1 MILIKSRTAVIFIF
15 SYLLFSYLYFT
26 FSIFSTIY
34 IACNCNTTGSVN
46 ATCNKLAGQ
55 CHCKPGVTGRDCS
68 RCIPG
73 FYNLTEHGCQ
83 GKSPFCDVFFFIFV
97 FVFVVCLYYNFGALL
112 SGVWILYILLLF
124 CFFFHLRFK
133 VRKSHLL
140 IYFTIECGCK
150 GPDKI
155 CNPDTGMCNCPA
167 NFQGRICNACQCN
180 GNSEKCERD
189 GTCLDC
195 QSNTHGERCEM
206 CKPSFYG
213 DALKGDCKG

>member
-1 MILIKSRTAVIFIF
+1 MQRVINLPDSVIANPVSLGVIVPGVFPVFIIWPNTDAKVSCLF
-15 SYLLFSYLYFT
+15 VTLFFLFLFLLFVFITTLVLYWVE
-26 FSIFSTIY
+26 Y
-34 IACNCNTTGSVN
+34 
-46 ATCNKLAGQ
+46 
-55 CHCKPGVTGRDCS
+55 
-68 RCIPG
+68 
-73 FYNLTEHGCQ
+73 E
-83 GKSPFCDVFFFIFV
+83 
-97 FVFVVCLYYNFGALL
+97 YYTP
-112 SGVWILYILLLF
+112 YF
-124 CFFFHLRFK
+124 CFFCCFFYLRFK